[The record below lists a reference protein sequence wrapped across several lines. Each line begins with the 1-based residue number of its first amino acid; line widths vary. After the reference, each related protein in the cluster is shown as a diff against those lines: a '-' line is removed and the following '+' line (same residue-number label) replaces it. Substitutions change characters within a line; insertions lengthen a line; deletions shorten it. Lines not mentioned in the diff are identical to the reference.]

1 MNFRITLTCRRCR
14 CKMEFSR
21 EYAGQGKLACPNCGQ
36 EMTENDSYALRN
48 AISALAELPEVT
60 ADGSFVQPDVGF
72 LFTVQCNQSPVC
84 SEEL

>member
-1 MNFRITLTCRRCR
+1 
-14 CKMEFSR
+14 MEYSS
-21 EYAGQGKLACPNCGQ
+21 YDSHLKDVILCQNCGQ
-36 EMTENDSYALRN
+36 QLSEYDSTALRN

>member
-14 CKMEFSR
+14 CNMEFSGA
-21 EYAGQGKLACPNCGQ
+21 YTGQGKLACPNCGQ
-36 EMTENDSYALRN
+36 KMTEHDSYALRN

-60 ADGSFVQPDVGF
+60 ADGSFVQPEVGF
-72 LFTVQCNQSPVC
+72 LFNVQCSHSPVC